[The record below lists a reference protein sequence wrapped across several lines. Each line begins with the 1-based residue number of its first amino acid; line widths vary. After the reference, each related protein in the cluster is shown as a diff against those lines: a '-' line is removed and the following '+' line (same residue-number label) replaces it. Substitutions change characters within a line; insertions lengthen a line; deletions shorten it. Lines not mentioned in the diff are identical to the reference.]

1 MKNRL
6 NIYCNCNIKNF
17 LKLILYQYDLNFLK
31 LETPVYNF
39 STTEVNIF
47 VITSNKE
54 LKLINL
60 KELNDNYLILSNL
73 KNSSLTL
80 NNNSKV
86 LITPISINHIKN
98 TIKNL
103 IQNLKVQFHD
113 IFIDNE
119 KITNLKDNSFCYLTK
134 IELEILSYLIRERE
148 VSKKFIKENVLKIK
162 SDIETNSLESH
173 LTRIRKKMIKVNT
186 ILKIH
191 TKSEKLLIS
200 V

>member
-60 KELNDNYLILSNL
+60 KDLNDNYLILSNL

>member
-6 NIYCNCNIKNF
+6 NIYCNSNIKNF

-47 VITSNKE
+47 VITTNKE
-54 LKLINL
+54 LKFINL
-60 KELNDNYLILSNL
+60 KDLNDNYLILSNL

-86 LITPISINHIKN
+86 LITPTSINHIKN

-134 IELEILSYLIRERE
+134 VELEILSYLIRERE

-173 LTRIRKKMIKVNT
+173 LTRIRKKMSKVNT

>member
-54 LKLINL
+54 LNLINL
-60 KELNDNYLILSNL
+60 KDLNDNYLILSNL

>member
-54 LKLINL
+54 LNLINL
-60 KELNDNYLILSNL
+60 KDLNDNYLILSNL

-80 NNNSKV
+80 NNNS
-86 LITPISINHIKN
+86 
-98 TIKNL
+98 
-103 IQNLKVQFHD
+103 
-113 IFIDNE
+113 
-119 KITNLKDNSFCYLTK
+119 
-134 IELEILSYLIRERE
+134 
-148 VSKKFIKENVLKIK
+148 
-162 SDIETNSLESH
+162 
-173 LTRIRKKMIKVNT
+173 
-186 ILKIH
+186 
-191 TKSEKLLIS
+191 
-200 V
+200 